1 MNVVKTYHLQLI
13 AILMVL
19 GLVVWFVSRRRR
31 RRQAGGGTDYAAES
45 SMNVHIRRSR
55 ALEAMQA
62 EYDRKAREYEE
73 IKAAR
78 QKLEA
83 EERAKRVGI
92 AGDPDSGG
100 SSSKPKPSRPPPSDD
115 GWTPL
120 MGSGPVGG
128 FKSAR
133 ACTKRGG

>member
-1 MNVVKTYHLQLI
+1 MINNNDRRPLVLCHGQVNHEHEDAVAKNLTRVKI
-13 AILMVL
+13 A
-19 GLVVWFVSRRRR
+19 FVRCP
-31 RRQAGGGTDYAAES
+31 AAAES

-83 EERAKRVGI
+83 VGGGLRDCRLRN
-92 AGDPDSGG
+92 AGDGGREG
-100 SSSKPKPSRPPPSDD
+100 SSC
-115 GWTPL
+115 GAMLW
-120 MGSGPVGG
+120 VGVNG
-128 FKSAR
+128 
-133 ACTKRGG
+133 